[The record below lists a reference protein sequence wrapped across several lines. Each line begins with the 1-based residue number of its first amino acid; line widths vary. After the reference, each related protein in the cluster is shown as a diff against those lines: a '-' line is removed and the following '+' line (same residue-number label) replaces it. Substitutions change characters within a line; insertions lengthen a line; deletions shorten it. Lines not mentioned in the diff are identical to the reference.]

1 MQKGGLIS
9 CERFDIQK
17 GIWKECKQMNKARSK
32 FAAVNTCD
40 SKVYILGGK
49 LTNAIRT
56 DEIEIYDPMKD
67 EWSLCPLKLHKGK
80 SSFAAISDGIGIY
93 VCGGSDGSVLSSFH
107 YLDINAKE
115 WKGLPDMATKR
126 EELGLAIG
134 PDKKIYAI
142 GGYNGKE
149 CLKSGERYNIETKKW
164 EPIAA
169 MNTARRSLCAVA
181 LPDGIYV
188 MGGYDGAHYLS
199 SCEKYEN

>member
-1 MQKGGLIS
+1 MQKNGLIS

-17 GIWKECKQMNKARSK
+17 GIWKECKQMTKARSK
-32 FAAVNTCD
+32 FAAVSTID
-40 SKVYILGGK
+40 SKVLILGGK
-49 LTNAIRT
+49 FINTHRT
-56 DEIEIYDPMKD
+56 DEIEIYDPLKD
-67 EWSLCPLKLHKGK
+67 EWLSCPLKLHKGK
-80 SSFAAISDGIGIY
+80 SSFAAISDGAGVY

-115 WKGLPDMATKR
+115 WKGLPDMITKR
-126 EELGLAIG
+126 EELGLAFG

-149 CLKSGERYNIETKKW
+149 CLKSGERYNIEAKKW
-164 EPIAA
+164 EQIAP
-169 MNTARRSLCAVA
+169 MNTPRRSLCAVA

-199 SCEKYEN
+199 SCEK